1 MRVEM
6 DAVVIAAAP
15 HGSPWNDERIA
26 LVKRLC
32 GDYSAS
38 QIAAEIWKQYNIAVT
53 RNAVIGIMHRQGM
66 NGRQH
71 GLRVHLPTPR
81 DGNGD
86 TGGSQVLR
94 ARRARMKMRSRGHS
108 AGVEEIDSVPLPE
121 IDLLDA
127 EIPVEQ
133 RKSLLELSADT
144 CKWPVGDPLTP
155 DFFFCGAAPISGQ
168 PYCACHSRRAYD
180 ASGNSASQ
188 MRWAA
193 SRATY
198 YANR

>member
-1 MRVEM
+1 M
-6 DAVVIAAAP
+6 DAVVVAAAP
-15 HGSPWNDERIA
+15 HCSPWNDERIA

-94 ARRARMKMRSRGHS
+94 ARRARAKMRVG
-108 AGVEEIDSVPLPE
+108 AGDAADSIPLPE
-121 IDLLDA
+121 IDVVDTL
-127 EIPVEQ
+127 IPFDQ